1 MNLSN
6 KKEYIKN
13 LQQSVQEYN
22 KKLLEIDNSTDI
34 SSLFYER
41 DKLLCKVI
49 EESTPPYYLK
59 HHFFNYKAILL
70 YFMRNFYGN
79 IEIKSSDI
87 NAVKVKEKLF
97 KNQNKITIQTPINS
111 LFHLINIPNKH
122 IKEYHEEIIYDR
134 LEFKN
139 HGDNNNHFESK
150 IASIGWLKETLCN
163 PDLIY
168 DASAKKSKKIQFDF
182 IFVRET
188 GLGTESQKYM
198 YHVVALRDIKY
209 NRFSIISQFPL
220 GKDRKRSK
228 GQDKVSML
236 HTKVECSK
244 PIFRREGIELP
255 KDGISLDNLKGNL
268 GGF

>member
-1 MNLSN
+1 LLN
-6 KKEYIKN
+6 IKRIKS
-13 LQQSVQEYN
+13 SVEKCN
-22 KKLLEIDNSTDI
+22 RELLNIENSIDI
-34 SSLFYER
+34 SNLLYKR
-41 DKLLCKVI
+41 DNLLCKLI
-49 EESTPPYYLK
+49 EESNPPYYLK
-59 HHFFNYKAILL
+59 HNFFNYKAILI
-70 YFMRNFYGN
+70 YFMRNFYSN
-79 IEIKSSDI
+79 IEIQSSDI
-87 NAVKVKEKLF
+87 NAIKVKEKLF

-111 LFHLINIPNKH
+111 LFHLINIPNEH
-122 IKEYHEEIIYDR
+122 IKEYHEQIIYD
-134 LEFKN
+134 LLKFKN
-139 HGDNNNHFESK
+139 YGNSNNHFESK

-168 DASAKKSKKIQFDF
+168 DTSAKKSKKIKFDF
-182 IFVRET
+182 LFVRET

-198 YHVVALRDIKY
+198 YHVVALKDIKY
-209 NRFSIISQFPL
+209 NRFTIISQFPL

-255 KDGISLDNLKGNL
+255 KDGINIDNLIYNL